1 MKSKPFWFKLSLL
14 ICLSIPLTTTA
25 QVVEIPDPNLRE
37 KIETVLGKVSGAQIT
52 VTDMA
57 NLDKLI
63 APFGNIKDLTGLEGA
78 TNMTFLD
85 LRANDIS
92 DISPLTNLTNL
103 TKLYIS
109 NTAISDVSSLSSL
122 TNLTTLVISNTAIS
136 EISPL
141 AGLTNLKS
149 LNILKT
155 SISDLSPLSGLTN
168 LILLHL
174 EHNAI
179 SDLSPL
185 VENTGLGEG
194 GLVHVQ
200 HNPLSYF
207 SINTHIPT
215 LQSRGVDVK
224 FSEQAHPALLK
235 ISGDD
240 QKGVSGA
247 ALENPFFIEVQDA
260 NGAAVVGVSVTYTVT
275 SGGGTLSVTS
285 IMTDEHGRAH
295 STLTLGPELG
305 ANTVEV
311 SADGVE
317 STVTFYAIA
326 DAESPS
332 IPVDVNGDGSV
343 NILDLVL
350 VASELGNTGADS
362 PADVNGDG
370 VVNILDLV
378 LVAGAFG
385 NPAAAPSRDSGALA
399 MLTVA
404 EVQQWLVQT
413 SELDLTDA
421 TWWHGV
427 LFLKQHLA
435 ALIPNETTLLPNYP
449 NPFNP
454 ETWIPYELA
463 TASPVRIAIY
473 DAHGAIVRRLDLGH
487 QRAGYYAEKDRAVY
501 WDGRNG
507 FGERVASGLY
517 FYTLTT
523 SGFSATRKMLIGK

>member
-1 MKSKPFWFKLSLL
+1 M
-14 ICLSIPLTTTA
+14 
-25 QVVEIPDPNLRE
+25 
-37 KIETVLGKVSGAQIT
+37 
-52 VTDMA
+52 
-57 NLDKLI
+57 
-63 APFGNIKDLTGLEGA
+63 
-78 TNMTFLD
+78 
-85 LRANDIS
+85 
-92 DISPLTNLTNL
+92 
-103 TKLYIS
+103 
-109 NTAISDVSSLSSL
+109 
-122 TNLTTLVISNTAIS
+122 
-136 EISPL
+136 
-141 AGLTNLKS
+141 
-149 LNILKT
+149 
-155 SISDLSPLSGLTN
+155 
-168 LILLHL
+168 
-174 EHNAI
+174 
-179 SDLSPL
+179 
-185 VENTGLGEG
+185 
-194 GLVHVQ
+194 
-200 HNPLSYF
+200 
-207 SINTHIPT
+207 
-215 LQSRGVDVK
+215 K

-421 TWWHGV
+421 TSRHGV
-427 LFLKQHLA
+427 LFLKQLLA

-463 TASPVRIAIY
+463 TDSDVRITIY
-473 DAHGAIVRRLDLGH
+473 DIHGAIVRRLHLGH

-501 WDGRNG
+501 WNGRDG

-523 SGFSATRKMLIGK
+523 SGFSATRKMLIEK